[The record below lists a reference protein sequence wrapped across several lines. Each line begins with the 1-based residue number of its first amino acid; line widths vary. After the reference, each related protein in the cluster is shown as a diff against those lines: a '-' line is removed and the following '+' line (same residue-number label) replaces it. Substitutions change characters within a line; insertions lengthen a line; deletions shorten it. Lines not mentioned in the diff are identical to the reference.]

1 MSYKCKKGNSMKKF
15 GLILGLCLM
24 CLAGCACPPK
34 DPEALHAYEE
44 ANDPLEPLNRSMF
57 AFNMAVDN
65 LVLEPVAKG
74 YRAVTPQI
82 ARTGIRNF
90 FKNLKQ
96 PVYFANAVFQLE
108 GEQALSIAGR
118 FLSNTLFGF
127 FGFADTA
134 SELDIPVYEP
144 DFGQTL
150 YVWGIK
156 EAGPYLVLPVLGPS
170 NPRDAI
176 GWGVDS
182 VMAPLDWA
190 LKGEPV
196 LLYSKFAVES
206 FSKREGALEFLDSL
220 EKGSTDFY
228 ATMRSMYRQN
238 RKNKLENS
246 NVIIGYDQVV
256 QKKEYEFD
264 LPSDDE
270 FEEE

>member
-1 MSYKCKKGNSMKKF
+1 MKKYVF
-15 GLILGLCLM
+15 VIGVCLT
-24 CLAGCACPPK
+24 LLTGCACPPK
-34 DPEALHAYEE
+34 DPEALRIYRET
-44 ANDPLEPLNRSMF
+44 NDPLEPFNRGMF

-65 LVLEPVAKG
+65 VVLEPVAKG
-74 YRAVTPQI
+74 YRFVTPEI
-82 ARTGIRNF
+82 ARTGIKNF

-96 PVYFANAVFQLE
+96 PVYFANALFQLE
-108 GEQALSIAGR
+108 GKQALSIAGR
-118 FLSNTLFGF
+118 FFTNTLFGF

-150 YVWGIK
+150 YVWGVK
-156 EAGPYLVLPVLGPS
+156 DNGPYLVLPVLGPS

-176 GWGVDS
+176 GWGADS
-182 VMAPLDWA
+182 LMAPLDWA
-190 LKGEPV
+190 LKGDPV
-196 LLYSKFAVES
+196 ALYSKLAIES

-256 QKKEYEFD
+256 QKKDYEFD
-264 LPSDDE
+264 FPTDEE

>member
-1 MSYKCKKGNSMKKF
+1 MKKIAF
-15 GLILGLCLM
+15 ICCIGLALLT
-24 CLAGCACPPK
+24 GCACPPK

-65 LVLEPVAKG
+65 VVLEPVAKG
-74 YRAVTPQI
+74 YRAVTPEI
-82 ARTGIRNF
+82 ARTGIKNF

-96 PVYFANAVFQLE
+96 PVYFANALFQLE
-108 GEQALSIAGR
+108 GKQAVSIAAR

-150 YVWGIK
+150 YVWGVK
-156 EAGPYLVLPVLGPS
+156 QSGPYLVLPVLGPS
-170 NPRDAI
+170 SPRDAV

-182 VMAPLDWA
+182 VMAPLDWV
-190 LKGEPV
+190 LKGKPV

-206 FSKREGALEFLDSL
+206 FSKRENAIEFLDSL

-238 RKNKLENS
+238 RKNKLEHS
-246 NVIIGYDQVV
+246 NVIIGQDQVV
-256 QKKEYEFD
+256 PKKDYEFD
-264 LPSDDE
+264 FPTDDE
-270 FEEE
+270 YDEEE

>member
-1 MSYKCKKGNSMKKF
+1 MKKYVF
-15 GLILGLCLM
+15 VLGMCLM
-24 CLAGCACPPK
+24 FLTGCACPPK
-34 DPEALHAYEE
+34 DPEALRVYEE
-44 ANDPLEPLNRSMF
+44 TNDPLEPFNRSMF

-82 ARTGIRNF
+82 ARTGVKNF

-108 GEQALSIAGR
+108 GQQALSIAGR
-118 FLSNTLFGF
+118 FFANTLFGF

-134 SELDIPVYEP
+134 SDLDIPVYEP

-150 YVWGIK
+150 YVWGVK

-170 NPRDAI
+170 SPREAV

-264 LPSDDE
+264 FPIDDE